1 MAVNG
6 SSTDSS
12 LSNSDGYTIRPL
24 PENAP
29 KVRAARVFPH
39 PLQGWDPFPR
49 ASAYQPGPEWPPE
62 PASARQRPDRS
73 FAIRSQEE
81 PEPGWPEPMQ
91 PAAFHGLAG
100 EFVSLV
106 LPNTEADPAALLI
119 TFLVG
124 IGCMIGRASRY
135 QIAATRHGV
144 NLFSVIVGE
153 TSKARKGTA
162 TDGALE
168 VLERVDADF
177 LATRMRCGLSS
188 GEGLIQ
194 AVRDAREEDVPIK
207 QKDGTPLRFERQLVD
222 SGELDKRLLVVET
235 EFGSVLQQNGREG
248 SILSTV
254 LRQAWDGKPLSI
266 VSRSNK
272 DSCQEPHI
280 SLIGNVTSEELQ
292 RLLTTTD
299 RANGFG
305 NRILWC
311 CARRSK
317 LLPYGGRPLD
327 EARLDALAGR
337 LREAVEAA
345 RAMGPVEFDDEAF
358 HAWANVYTMLSQGAK
373 GLFGSMTA
381 RAEAQTLRLAMLYA
395 LLDRSRLI
403 RLEHLRAAQ
412 EVWGYCEESVRFI
425 FGDALGD
432 ETADAILRMLKNAPQ
447 GMTQTE
453 INRSFG
459 SHKSAAEM
467 ARALTLLQ
475 QKGKLKAEQE
485 STGGAKVTR
494 WSLCES

>member
-6 SSTDSS
+6 STDSYNG
-12 LSNSDGYTIRPL
+12 NSIGYTIRPL
-24 PENAP
+24 PENAA
-29 KVRAARVFPH
+29 KVMAARVVPS
-39 PLQGWDPFPR
+39 PLAGWEPFDR
-49 ASAYQPGPEWPPE
+49 TAQIAQT
-62 PASARQRPDRS
+62 ARPDRS
-73 FAIRSQEE
+73 FAIDSQDA
-81 PEPGWPEPMQ
+81 PEAGWPEPMQ

-100 EFVSLV
+100 DFVSLV
-106 LPNTEADPAALLI
+106 LPNTEADPAALLL

-124 IGCMIGRASRY
+124 IGCMIGRGARY
-135 QIAATRHGV
+135 QVASTRHCV

-162 TDGALE
+162 TDGTLD
-168 VLERVDADF
+168 VLARVDADF
-177 LATRMRCGLSS
+177 IATRMRSGLSS

-207 QKDGTPLRFERQLVD
+207 AKDGSPLRFERQLVD
-222 SGELDKRLLVVET
+222 SGEPDKRLLVVES

-248 SILSTV
+248 NILSTV

-266 VSRSNK
+266 VARSNK

-327 EARLDALAGR
+327 SAKLDALAHR

-345 RAMGPVEFDDEAF
+345 RAMGSVEFDDEAF
-358 HAWANVYTMLSQGAK
+358 RAWANVYTMLSQGAK

-395 LLDRSRLI
+395 LLDRSPLI

-432 ETADAILRMLKNAPQ
+432 ETADAILKLLKNAPG

-453 INRSFG
+453 IHRALSG
-459 SHKSAAEM
+459 HKSSAEM
-467 ARALTLLQ
+467 VRALTLLQ
-475 QKGKLKAEQE
+475 GKGLLKAQQE
-485 STGGAKVTR
+485 STGGPKVTR
-494 WSLCES
+494 WSACEPNSLNSLNSQQ